1 MTVPDPDL
9 TLELL
14 AALST
19 HLGLELSGRSVTMA
33 DGVRLQ
39 IDGVDESGRL
49 LVQCVA
55 SSGVVKSTQRNKA
68 MADALK
74 LVWLRSTLFVGAR
87 VALCIS
93 EPVGRFF
100 TKPAWL
106 AQAVADLHVEVYV
119 VAAGGRVERL

>member
-1 MTVPDPDL
+1 
-9 TLELL
+9 
-14 AALST
+14 
-19 HLGLELSGRSVTMA
+19 MA
-33 DGVRLQ
+33 DGVRVQ
-39 IDGVDESGRL
+39 IDGIDASGRL

-55 SSGVVKSTQRNKA
+55 SSGAVKSTQRNKA

-74 LVWLRSTLFVGAR
+74 LIWLRSTIFMGAR

-119 VAAGGRVERL
+119 VSVDASVKRL